1 MQLCTGFVALGIG
14 VWLPSILIRSGFP
27 LVQSFTYTAIINGC
41 AMAGTT
47 VAALLAD
54 RVSRRLSLTAFS
66 FVGGICMVL
75 WGTASSPS
83 MMLTYAGLAAFF
95 GLGGN
100 LGLVFGYTPEIY
112 PTRLRATGS
121 GWGTSF
127 QRIGGF
133 LAPSVLGILVS
144 VHASNFMFFL
154 VLGCV
159 LLFSSAVAL
168 TFVYETRG
176 KSLEHIA
183 GELGH

>member
-1 MQLCTGFVALGIG
+1 MG
-14 VWLPSILIRSGFP
+14 VWLPSILIRSGFE
-27 LVQSFTYTAIINGC
+27 LVQSFAYTAIINSC

-54 RVSRRLSLTAFS
+54 HVSRRTSLTVFS
-66 FVGGICMVL
+66 FVGGFFMVL
-75 WGTASSPS
+75 WGMAASPAA
-83 MMLTYAGLAAFF
+83 MITCAALAAFF

-112 PTRLRATGS
+112 PTRLRGTGA

-133 LAPSVLGILVS
+133 LAPSVLGILVGAQ
-144 VHASNFMFFL
+144 ASNFTFFL

-159 LLFSSAVAL
+159 LLFSSAVSFTL
-168 TFVYETRG
+168 VYETRG
-176 KSLEHIA
+176 KSLEQIA
-183 GELGH
+183 AALGG